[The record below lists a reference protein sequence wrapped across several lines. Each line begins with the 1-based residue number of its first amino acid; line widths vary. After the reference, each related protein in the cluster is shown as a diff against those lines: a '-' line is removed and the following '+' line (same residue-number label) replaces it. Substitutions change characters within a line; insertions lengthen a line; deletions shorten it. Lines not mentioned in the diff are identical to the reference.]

1 MMSGVQENTMSPEE
15 LNTLMQDCAKDAV
28 VAAQQEFD
36 IVLNNTPESVV
47 LVDDI
52 LLSFIDKYHDQ
63 ALEDQAVFTIC
74 NIFGAYV
81 GEIVKAQLDGEWV
94 YDQTNPNA
102 PTVFLKVG
110 DNTYAFAGICYERLV
125 NDSQISV
132 NAYYQQALSNHKH

>member
-1 MMSGVQENTMSPEE
+1 
-15 LNTLMQDCAKDAV
+15 
-28 VAAQQEFD
+28 
-36 IVLNNTPESVV
+36 
-47 LVDDI
+47 VDDI

>member
-1 MMSGVQENTMSPEE
+1 MSGVQENTMSPEE

-36 IVLNNTPESVV
+36 IVLNNTPESVA

-81 GEIVKAQLDGEWV
+81 GEIVKTQLDGEWV
-94 YDQTNPNA
+94 YDQTDPNA

>member
-1 MMSGVQENTMSPEE
+1 MSPDE
-15 LNTLMQDCAKDAV
+15 LNKLMADCAKDAV
-28 VAAQQEFD
+28 ATAKEEFD
-36 IVLNNTPESVV
+36 IVLDNSPASIT

-52 LLSFIDKYHDQ
+52 LLSFVDKYHDL

-81 GEIVKAQLDGEWV
+81 GEILKAQLDGQWI
-94 YDQTNPNA
+94 YDQSNPNA

-110 DNTYAFAGICYERLV
+110 ENTYALAGICYERLV

-132 NAYYQQALSNHKH
+132 FAYYEQALSNHLGNH

>member
-1 MMSGVQENTMSPEE
+1 MSPEE
-15 LNTLMQDCAKDAV
+15 LNTLMQNCAKDAV

-36 IVLNNTPESVV
+36 IVLNNTPESVA

>member
-1 MMSGVQENTMSPEE
+1 MSPEE

-36 IVLNNTPESVV
+36 IVLDNSPESIA

-81 GEIVKAQLDGEWV
+81 GEIIKAQVDGEWV
-94 YDQTNPNA
+94 YDQSNPSA

-132 NAYYQQALSNHKH
+132 NAYYQQALANHKH

>member
-1 MMSGVQENTMSPEE
+1 MSPEE

-94 YDQTNPNA
+94 YDQTKPNA

>member
-1 MMSGVQENTMSPEE
+1 MSPEE
-15 LNTLMQDCAKDAV
+15 LNKLMFDCAKDAV
-28 VAAQQEFD
+28 AAASAEFNITLD
-36 IVLNNTPESVV
+36 NSPESLT

-81 GEIVKAQLDGEWV
+81 GEILKNNIGGEWI
-94 YDQTNPNA
+94 YDQSNPNA
-102 PTVFLKVG
+102 PTVFLKIG
-110 DNTYAFAGICYERLV
+110 ENTYAFAGICYERLV

-132 NAYYQQALSNHKH
+132 KAYYDQAFKNHKYLQH

>member
-1 MMSGVQENTMSPEE
+1 MSPEE

-36 IVLNNTPESVV
+36 IVLDNTTESIT

-81 GEIVKAQLDGEWV
+81 GEILKAQVDGEWV
-94 YDQTNPNA
+94 YDQSNPSA

-132 NAYYQQALSNHKH
+132 NAYYQQALANHKH

>member
-1 MMSGVQENTMSPEE
+1 MSPDE
-15 LNTLMQDCAKDAV
+15 LNKLMADCANDAV
-28 VAAQQEFD
+28 ATAKEEFD
-36 IVLNNTPESVV
+36 IVLDNSPASIT

-52 LLSFIDKYHDQ
+52 LLSFVDKYHDL

-81 GEIVKAQLDGEWV
+81 GEILKAQLDGQWI
-94 YDQTNPNA
+94 YDQSNPNA

-110 DNTYAFAGICYERLV
+110 ENTYALAGICYERLV

-132 NAYYQQALSNHKH
+132 FAYYEQALSNHLGNH

>member
-1 MMSGVQENTMSPEE
+1 MSPEE